1 MFLRLLVSLLAGH
14 IPGGCEERGRVAGF
28 SSYPKMPLTSELPQ
42 LIRARIWVPIQEC
55 TKGLSG
61 HSQWVSGASSRISN
75 RWCL

>member
-42 LIRARIWVPIQEC
+42 LIRAKRRVWTRGAHSWAYQ
-55 TKGLSG
+55 GL
-61 HSQWVSGASSRISN
+61 
-75 RWCL
+75 